1 MLKKII
7 NILYKDIKI
16 DLSLKHLFLSVALY
30 LVSAIYIIYV
40 TFDFSEIY
48 EFDIWVSLFWI
59 VVLFVSI
66 TSISKSFF
74 HESHN
79 RNYYYYYLFSPSELI
94 IAKLIYNFIFLLI
107 LFFIAITFYSFLL
120 GNLFLSKY
128 IFLLLFLGA
137 FSISNC
143 LTLVSAISF
152 QVKRNS
158 VIIGILSFPVII
170 PILKILIDISK
181 VSHINSSWNVIEND
195 FYILLLI
202 NIIAVSL
209 SYILFNYLWKN

>member
-48 EFDIWVSLFWI
+48 EFDIWISLFWI

-107 LFFIAITFYSFLL
+107 LFFIAITFYSLLL
-120 GNLFLSKY
+120 GN
-128 IFLLLFLGA
+128 IFL
-137 FSISNC
+137 
-143 LTLVSAISF
+143 
-152 QVKRNS
+152 
-158 VIIGILSFPVII
+158 
-170 PILKILIDISK
+170 
-181 VSHINSSWNVIEND
+181 
-195 FYILLLI
+195 
-202 NIIAVSL
+202 
-209 SYILFNYLWKN
+209 

>member
-48 EFDIWVSLFWI
+48 EFDIWISLFWI

-107 LFFIAITFYSFLL
+107 LFFIAITFYSLLL
-120 GNLFLSKY
+120 GNME
-128 IFLLLFLGA
+128 A
-137 FSISNC
+137 M
-143 LTLVSAISF
+143 
-152 QVKRNS
+152 
-158 VIIGILSFPVII
+158 
-170 PILKILIDISK
+170 
-181 VSHINSSWNVIEND
+181 
-195 FYILLLI
+195 
-202 NIIAVSL
+202 
-209 SYILFNYLWKN
+209 